1 MPTWKKTERKKDIK
15 AQFFFHLYLEFLTT
29 VLNLFQTSE
38 SVFQDVAS
46 VIKYN
51 FQMEAQPDLVNPNQ
65 FAKSICIRVLK
76 LQLMNQL
83 CIYSTRPTIGLV
95 WYSYMAKWG
104 MDSKMLLFL
113 LARKRSF
120 CVSRDSVSWGIYK
133 HWLVKSNV
141 VLKRTT
147 LLTVR

>member
-1 MPTWKKTERKKDIK
+1 MLQSSMRKNKLPLHMSKYVTGNNTDSFLTPQLPKHHDYKCLLERKRRGKKDIK

-83 CIYSTRPTIGLV
+83 CIHSTRLTIGLV
-95 WYSYMAKWG
+95 
-104 MDSKMLLFL
+104 
-113 LARKRSF
+113 
-120 CVSRDSVSWGIYK
+120 
-133 HWLVKSNV
+133 
-141 VLKRTT
+141 
-147 LLTVR
+147 